1 MAMAQMTVRQRCE
14 SANEDNSASPP
25 RRGKI
30 LARAALDPIHRG
42 RDDQRN
48 PCDRGG
54 PLSLAYYWRAAVA
67 LAGWAQSPFADI
79 RAAE

>member
-1 MAMAQMTVRQRCE
+1 MAMAQMTVRQMCE
-14 SANEDNSASPP
+14 SANEDNSAGPP
-25 RRGKI
+25 RGGKI
-30 LARAALDPIHRG
+30 LARAALDPIQRG
-42 RDDQRN
+42 RDDLRN

-67 LAGWAQSPFADI
+67 LAGWAQSPFTDI